1 MISVEEI
8 DPENTAAPAEVEA
21 DAPEDGVA
29 AHSASLPR
37 ADGVAAH
44 GAPDIDGVAAHS
56 ADVPPPPDSAPP
68 PVDGVGEAAHSAA
81 AHSAQAAPKK
91 RGRPKAAP
99 KEKPA
104 PKPKG
109 RPRKVTV
116 VEEEPEVLNEVVEPP
131 PLTDNDL
138 RDSLGPIL
146 RIYASH
152 LMRGRQG
159 KRARYRELFS
169 QVEYK

>member
-8 DPENTAAPAEVEA
+8 DPENIAAPAEVEA
-21 DAPEDGVA
+21 DAPEEPA
-29 AHSASLPR
+29 PLPR
-37 ADGVAAH
+37 AE
-44 GAPDIDGVAAHS
+44 PDILEE
-56 ADVPPPPDSAPP
+56 VPPPPDLAPP
-68 PVDGVGEAAHSAA
+68 PVE
-81 AHSAQAAPKK
+81 QAAPKK

-99 KEKPA
+99 KEKPV

-116 VEEEPEVLNEVVEPP
+116 VEEEPEVSNEVVEPPP

-169 QVEYK
+169 RV

>member
-8 DPENTAAPAEVEA
+8 DPENAAPAEVEA
-21 DAPEDGVA
+21 DAPEE
-29 AHSASLPR
+29 SLPR
-37 ADGVAAH
+37 AE
-44 GAPDIDGVAAHS
+44 PDIE
-56 ADVPPPPDSAPP
+56 DVPPPPDSAPP

-169 QVEYK
+169 RV

>member
-8 DPENTAAPAEVEA
+8 DPENIAAPAEVEA
-21 DAPEDGVA
+21 AAPEEQA
-29 AHSASLPR
+29 PLPKPE
-37 ADGVAAH
+37 
-44 GAPDIDGVAAHS
+44 PDIE
-56 ADVPPPPDSAPP
+56 DVPEAPPEAPP
-68 PVDGVGEAAHSAA
+68 PVE
-81 AHSAQAAPKK
+81 QAAPKK
-91 RGRPKAAP
+91 RGRPKAPP
-99 KEKPA
+99 KEKPV

-116 VEEEPEVLNEVVEPP
+116 VEEEPEVSNEVVEPPP

-169 QVEYK
+169 RV

>member
-8 DPENTAAPAEVEA
+8 DPENTAAPAEV
-21 DAPEDGVA
+21 DAPEEPA
-29 AHSASLPR
+29 PLPR
-37 ADGVAAH
+37 AE
-44 GAPDIDGVAAHS
+44 PDIE
-56 ADVPPPPDSAPP
+56 DVPPPPDAAP
-68 PVDGVGEAAHSAA
+68 PVDDAAHST
-81 AHSAQAAPKK
+81 QAAPKK

-109 RPRKVTV
+109 RPRKVRV

-169 QVEYK
+169 RV

>member
-8 DPENTAAPAEVEA
+8 DPENAAPAEVE
-21 DAPEDGVA
+21 APEDGVA

-68 PVDGVGEAAHSAA
+68 VDGVA

-131 PLTDNDL
+131 PPLTDNDL
-138 RDSLGPIL
+138 RDSLGPIS

-169 QVEYK
+169 RV

>member
-8 DPENTAAPAEVEA
+8 DPENAAPAEVEA
-21 DAPEDGVA
+21 DAPEE
-29 AHSASLPR
+29 SLPR
-37 ADGVAAH
+37 AE
-44 GAPDIDGVAAHS
+44 PDIE
-56 ADVPPPPDSAPP
+56 DVPPPPDSAPP
-68 PVDGVGEAAHSAA
+68 PVDGVA

-169 QVEYK
+169 RVEYK